1 VSTAD
6 RGGVEAA
13 LDRRDDSRAAS
24 AAEIDWYFD
33 FISPYSYL
41 AFEALP
47 SSLATIEPAP
57 LLRYK
62 PVLFAGL
69 LQHWGHLGPAEV
81 PPKRR
86 FTYEH
91 CAWLAARNGIPM
103 RAPRQH
109 PFNPLPLLRAA
120 LAAGCG
126 RDPIERLFRFVWR
139 DGSLPDEP
147 AFGRL
152 LADVGLAPEALDAP
166 EVKTRLRANGEAAV
180 AAGVF
185 GVPTAVARTAH
196 GVRPIWGFESM
207 PMLVDWLRG
216 APVFDSEQMR
226 RAASL
231 PMGEQ
236 RRAVRR

>member
-1 VSTAD
+1 MST
-6 RGGVEAA
+6 GA
-13 LDRRDDSRAAS
+13 LP

-47 SSLATIEPAP
+47 AALAGIEPAP
-57 LLRYK
+57 AIRYR

-69 LQHWGHLGPAEV
+69 LNHWGHKGPAEV

-91 CAWLAARNGIPM
+91 VAWLADRHGIAM

-120 LAAGCG
+120 IAAGCR
-126 RDPIERLFRFVWR
+126 RDAIERLFRLVWR
-139 DGSLPDEP
+139 DGALPDEP
-147 AFGRL
+147 AFAQV
-152 LADVGLAPEALDAP
+152 LADLGIAPAALDAP
-166 EVKTRLRANGEAAV
+166 EVKSALRANGEAAI
-180 AAGVF
+180 ADGVF
-185 GVPTAVARTAH
+185 GVPTAVARTAR
-196 GVRPIWGFESM
+196 GVRVIWGFDAL
-207 PMLVDWLRG
+207 PMLADWLRG
-216 APVFDSEQMR
+216 APVFSGEQLR
-226 RAASL
+226 RAADL

-236 RRAVRR
+236 RRGAGT

>member
-1 VSTAD
+1 MSTA
-6 RGGVEAA
+6 
-13 LDRRDDSRAAS
+13 LLP

-47 SSLATIEPAP
+47 VALAAIEPAP
-57 LLRYK
+57 AVRYR

-69 LQHWGHLGPAEV
+69 LNHWGHKGPAEV

-91 CAWLAARNGIPM
+91 VAWLADRHGIAM

-120 LAAGCG
+120 IAAGNQ
-126 RDPIERLFRFVWR
+126 RDAIGKLFRFIWR
-139 DGSLPDEP
+139 DGALPDEP
-147 AFGRL
+147 AFAQL
-152 LADVGLAPEALDAP
+152 LADLRIAPAALDAP
-166 EVKTRLRANGEAAV
+166 EVKSALRANGEAAI

-185 GVPTAVARTAH
+185 GVPTAVARTAR
-196 GVRPIWGFESM
+196 GVRAIWGFDAL
-207 PMLVDWLRG
+207 PMLVDWLRD
-216 APVFDSEQMR
+216 APVFSSDEMR
-226 RAASL
+226 RAADL

-236 RRAVRR
+236 RRGAGA

>member
-1 VSTAD
+1 MSTA
-6 RGGVEAA
+6 
-13 LDRRDDSRAAS
+13 LLP

-47 SSLATIEPAP
+47 VALAAIEPAP
-57 LLRYK
+57 AVRYR

-69 LQHWGHLGPAEV
+69 LNHWGHKGPAEV

-91 CAWLAARNGIPM
+91 VAWLADRHGIAM

-120 LAAGCG
+120 IAAGNQ
-126 RDPIERLFRFVWR
+126 RDAIGKLFRFVWR
-139 DGSLPDEP
+139 DGALPDEP
-147 AFGRL
+147 AFAQL
-152 LADVGLAPEALDAP
+152 LADLRIAPAALDAP
-166 EVKTRLRANGEAAV
+166 EVKSALRANGEAAI

-185 GVPTAVARTAH
+185 GVPTAVARTAR
-196 GVRPIWGFESM
+196 GVRAIWGFDAL
-207 PMLVDWLRG
+207 PMLVDWLRD
-216 APVFDSEQMR
+216 APVFSSDEMR
-226 RAASL
+226 RAADL
-231 PMGEQ
+231 PMGGQ
-236 RRAVRR
+236 RRGAGT

>member
-1 VSTAD
+1 MSTA
-6 RGGVEAA
+6 
-13 LDRRDDSRAAS
+13 LLP

-47 SSLATIEPAP
+47 VALAAIEPAP
-57 LLRYK
+57 AVRYR

-69 LQHWGHLGPAEV
+69 LNHWGHKGPAEV

-91 CAWLAARNGIPM
+91 VAWLADRHGIAM

-120 LAAGCG
+120 IAAGNQ
-126 RDPIERLFRFVWR
+126 RDAIGKLFRFVWR
-139 DGSLPDEP
+139 DGALPDEP
-147 AFGRL
+147 AFAQL
-152 LADVGLAPEALDAP
+152 LADLRIAPAALDAP
-166 EVKTRLRANGEAAV
+166 EVKSALRANGEAAI

-185 GVPTAVARTAH
+185 GVPTAVARTAR
-196 GVRPIWGFESM
+196 GVRAIWGFDAL
-207 PMLVDWLRG
+207 PMLVDWLRD
-216 APVFDSEQMR
+216 APVFSSDEMR
-226 RAASL
+226 RAADL

-236 RRAVRR
+236 RRGAGA